1 MLKEYLSQN
10 WPLILILAAFTIS
23 LISTVF
29 MEKKRVVR
37 LHAINAS
44 IFVLSIIVFI
54 EFSIAKNPDYRHVRA
69 VLTAI
74 RYSATPFIIALI
86 TFALVKKQNWLIFI
100 PAMVL
105 AVLDFV
111 SIPTGIIFLIDE
123 TNSLVRTPVMGYLP
137 YIVSGLYG
145 AFLIYILIARSNKR
159 FFEIISI
166 VFMALAIGSGL
177 ILPFIFGSDYSS
189 MFCVT
194 IAIALF
200 AYYELTVLQLT
211 KKDSLT
217 ELLNRHAYYADLNNY
232 NDDITAIVSIDMNGL
247 KCINDNYGHAAGDEA
262 LVTLALCFSRSLR
275 RRQYGYRVGGD
286 EFMIICNKNSEEE
299 VLALVDR
306 IRKYVS
312 ETKYSCSVGYSYR
325 SNKEKTVDDLV
336 KESDVMMYQEK
347 GLYYQQSGI
356 DRRIL

>member
-1 MLKEYLSQN
+1 MFKEYLLQN
-10 WPLILILAAFTIS
+10 WPLILILIAFTIS

-37 LHAINAS
+37 LHVINAL

-54 EFSIAKNPDYRHVRA
+54 EFSIAKNPDYRHIRA
-69 VLTAI
+69 FLTAI
-74 RYSATPFIIALI
+74 RYSATPLLLAMII
-86 TFALVKKQNWLIFI
+86 FALVKKQNWFIFI
-100 PAMVL
+100 PAL
-105 AVLDFV
+105 ILTILNFV

-123 TNSLVRTPVMGYLP
+123 TNTLVRTPVSGYLP
-137 YIVSGLYG
+137 YIASGLYG
-145 AFLIYILIARSNKR
+145 AVLIYLLIIRSNKR
-159 FFEIISI
+159 FIEIISI
-166 VFMALAIGSGL
+166 VFMALSISSGL
-177 ILPFIFGSDYSS
+177 ILPFILGSDYSS

-194 IAIALF
+194 MAISLF

-217 ELLNRHAYYADLNNY
+217 ELLNRHAYYSDLKSY
-232 NDDITAIVSIDMNGL
+232 DDEITAVISIDMNGL
-247 KCINDNYGHAAGDEA
+247 KRINDNYGHAAGDEA
-262 LVTLALCFSRSLR
+262 LTTLALCFSRSLK

-286 EFMIICNKNSEEE
+286 EFMIICRKNSEEE
-299 VLALVDR
+299 VVALVDR
-306 IRKYVS
+306 IRKYVG

-347 GLYYQQSGI
+347 SLYYQQSGI

>member
-1 MLKEYLSQN
+1 MFKEYLLQN
-10 WPLILILAAFTIS
+10 WPLILILTAFTIS

-37 LHAINAS
+37 LHVINAL

-54 EFSIAKNPDYRHVRA
+54 EFSIAKNPDYRHIRA
-69 VLTAI
+69 FLTAI
-74 RYSATPFIIALI
+74 RYSATPLLLAMII
-86 TFALVKKQNWLIFI
+86 FALVKKQNWFIFI
-100 PAMVL
+100 PAL
-105 AVLDFV
+105 ILTILNFV

-123 TNSLVRTPVMGYLP
+123 TNTLVRTPVSGYLP
-137 YIVSGLYG
+137 YIASGLYG
-145 AFLIYILIARSNKR
+145 AVLIYLLIIRSNKR
-159 FFEIISI
+159 FIEIISI
-166 VFMALAIGSGL
+166 VFMALSISSGL
-177 ILPFIFGSDYSS
+177 ILPFILGSDYSS

-194 IAIALF
+194 MAISLF

-217 ELLNRHAYYADLNNY
+217 ELLNRHAYYSDLKSY
-232 NDDITAIVSIDMNGL
+232 DDEITAVISIDMNGL
-247 KCINDNYGHAAGDEA
+247 KRINDNYGHAAGDEA
-262 LVTLALCFSRSLR
+262 LTTLALCFSRSLK

-286 EFMIICNKNSEEE
+286 EFMIICRKNSEEE
-299 VLALVDR
+299 VVALVDR
-306 IRKYVS
+306 IRKYVG

-347 GLYYQQSGI
+347 SLYYQQSGI
-356 DRRIL
+356 DRRII